1 MPPVLVYHSAP
12 YQTLPHH
19 TQVLPARLAV
29 PWVTASK
36 VVGMPPVLVYATYN
50 LLNWRRFDP
59 NGPVELGNITCLNVS
74 CCFASLLGVVCAAWE
89 EGRMVQSH
97 QRVTR
102 WCLHNNYLQQ
112 ERVRGSWGRGGSIS
126 DAPRPTWRPWARNTP
141 PSHVPTPAHCFLGG
155 PDEEHPPSP
164 HAHTH
169 TELPGRPGRGA
180 PPPPHMPT
188 PIQNFL
194 GGPDEEHFRL
204 VHVEIEARAGP
215 AIAALRPMQAAA
227 EAGDAEGVLLG
238 LRAITAA
245 LQAMQASLARM
256 GEKCDPYIYYHR

>member
-1 MPPVLVYHSAP
+1 
-12 YQTLPHH
+12 
-19 TQVLPARLAV
+19 
-29 PWVTASK
+29 
-36 VVGMPPVLVYATYN
+36 
-50 LLNWRRFDP
+50 
-59 NGPVELGNITCLNVS
+59 
-74 CCFASLLGVVCAAWE
+74 
-89 EGRMVQSH
+89 
-97 QRVTR
+97 
-102 WCLHNNYLQQ
+102 
-112 ERVRGSWGRGGSIS
+112 
-126 DAPRPTWRPWARNTP
+126 
-141 PSHVPTPAHCFLGG
+141 
-155 PDEEHPPSP
+155 
-164 HAHTH
+164 
-169 TELPGRPGRGA
+169 
-180 PPPPHMPT
+180 MPT